1 MICRTNFKQIEYE
14 INTLKRC
21 KIDRYDVLERILKIQ
36 GVEILSAF
44 TLQPLTDSC
53 AEIGIR
59 PIFFCQERA
68 GVS

>member
-1 MICRTNFKQIEYE
+1 MICRTNFKHIEYE

-21 KIDRYDVLERILKIQ
+21 KIDRYDVLEWILKIQ

-59 PIFFCQERA
+59 SIFFCQERA

>member
-21 KIDRYDVLERILKIQ
+21 KIDKYDVLERILKIQ
-36 GVEILSAF
+36 GVEIHSAF
-44 TLQPLTDSC
+44 ALQPLTHSC

-68 GVS
+68 GVT